1 MTETQ
6 AVHALQK
13 LTDKAIAELAIE
25 DKRFLI
31 SEVRTQCLQST
42 IVGIFGL
49 GTGSLA
55 VEGQFAPGGI
65 SDLVVDLGGFALWSS
80 QLLVLTSL
88 LCAIW
93 PMPLLRAKVE
103 HRVLCT
109 QPRLYRAY
117 RRIIL
122 RRFGVFT
129 IFFMAYTALGRWL
142 LG

>member
-1 MTETQ
+1 MTEAQ

-13 LTDKAIAELAIE
+13 LTDKAIAELADE
-25 DKRFLI
+25 DKRFLV
-31 SEVRTQCLQST
+31 SEVRTQCLQGT

-49 GTGSLA
+49 GTGLLA
-55 VEGQFAPGGI
+55 IEGQFVH
-65 SDLVVDLGGFALWSS
+65 SDLPSLVVDLGRFALWSS
-80 QLLVLTSL
+80 QLLVVISF
-88 LCAIW
+88 LCAIR

-103 HRVLCT
+103 HRVLCA

-122 RRFGVFT
+122 RRLGVIT